1 MMTGKPILPYD
12 EIGAEQLSRL
22 VDAFYARVAMHPK
35 LKPIFPD
42 DLSETARKQKQFL
55 TQYLGGPNIYSE
67 EHGHPRLKARH
78 NPFPITPDRAQAW
91 LECMSDAMDEIGL
104 AGKLRETF
112 YNRLVLTAHH
122 MVNEPDS
129 EEEMV

>member
-1 MMTGKPILPYD
+1 MMTGKPLLPYD
-12 EIGAEQLSRL
+12 EIGAERLSQL
-22 VDAFYARVAMHPK
+22 VDAFYARVAKHPK

-42 DLSETARKQKQFL
+42 DLTETARKQKQFM

-78 NPFPITPDRAQAW
+78 NPFPITPERAQAW
-91 LECMSDAMDEIGL
+91 LECMHEAMDEIGL
-104 AGKLRETF
+104 TGKFRETF

>member
-1 MMTGKPILPYD
+1 MTGKPILPYD
-12 EIGAEQLSRL
+12 EIGAERLSQL
-22 VDAFYARVAMHPK
+22 VDAFYARVAKHPK

-42 DLSETARKQKQFL
+42 DLTETARKQKQFM

-78 NPFPITPDRAQAW
+78 NPFPITPERAQAW
-91 LECMSDAMDEIGL
+91 LECMNEAMDEIGL
-104 AGKLRETF
+104 TGKFRETF